1 MRCEE
6 YLVASGSFT
15 RTFGKCEVWFDE
27 RETEEVY
34 LDDQMQVDERKET
47 MKTGDGRRKA
57 EGRIWEWLAA
67 LAGFL
72 LGLLAVVNW
81 L

>member
-1 MRCEE
+1 
-6 YLVASGSFT
+6 V
-15 RTFGKCEVWFDE
+15 K
-27 RETEEVY
+27 TEE
-34 LDDQMQVDERKET
+34 
-47 MKTGDGRRKA
+47 GR
-57 EGRIWEWLAA
+57 RIWEWLAA

>member
-1 MRCEE
+1 
-6 YLVASGSFT
+6 
-15 RTFGKCEVWFDE
+15 
-27 RETEEVY
+27 
-34 LDDQMQVDERKET
+34 MQVDERKET
-47 MKTGDGRRKA
+47 MKTGDGRWKA
-57 EGRIWEWLAA
+57 EGRIGEWLAA

>member
-47 MKTGDGRRKA
+47 MKPETEDGRQ

-72 LGLLAVVNW
+72 LGLLAVVKW

>member
-1 MRCEE
+1 
-6 YLVASGSFT
+6 
-15 RTFGKCEVWFDE
+15 
-27 RETEEVY
+27 
-34 LDDQMQVDERKET
+34 
-47 MKTGDGRRKA
+47 MKTGDGRRKT

-72 LGLLAVVNW
+72 LGLLAVMNW

>member
-1 MRCEE
+1 
-6 YLVASGSFT
+6 
-15 RTFGKCEVWFDE
+15 
-27 RETEEVY
+27 
-34 LDDQMQVDERKET
+34 MQVDERKET